1 MLPENQSPIS
11 RSQPYPKDD
20 QTNVLAIVSLI
31 SSLLSW
37 VMLPVLGAVV
47 GVVCGHIARSQLRY
61 RPNEPSSIM
70 ALLGLIIGYVQLV
83 LLVLVLV
90 AIVFFGWAIF
100 QNA

>member
-37 VMLPVLGAVV
+37 VMLPVLG
-47 GVVCGHIARSQLRY
+47 HIARSQLRY
-61 RPNEPSSIM
+61 RPNESSSIM

>member
-47 GVVCGHIARSQLRY
+47 GVVCGHIARSQLRD
-61 RPNEPSSIM
+61 RPNESSSIM

-83 LLVLVLV
+83 LLVLMLA
-90 AIVFFGWAIF
+90 AIVFFGWTIF